1 MVSIAPILPETV
13 AFTQGVTIMASEI
26 ISKVLA
32 IVGPTASGKTRRAVD
47 VAKAIDG
54 EIISADSRQI
64 YRGMDLGTG
73 KDLEEY
79 GAVPYHLIDIAPAG
93 YRYNLYDYLRDARR
107 AIADVESR
115 KRVPVICGGTGL
127 YVESLLKG
135 MSMPEVPEN
144 PVLRESLEGKSLQ
157 ELTAILEGMK
167 SLHNTTDVDT
177 AKRAVRAIEI
187 QQYYID
193 HPEEAKQVESPE
205 PLKSVVIGVDI
216 DRDARRRRIS
226 DRLKARLDAGMTDE
240 VEHLLSEGVSP
251 ENLIYY
257 GLEYKFVTLYVIGE
271 ISREEMISG
280 LEIAIHQFAKRQMT
294 WFRGMERR
302 GIKINWLP
310 YDIPAD
316 EFTGRCME
324 LLQELD

>member
-93 YRYNLYDYLRDARR
+93 YRYNLYEYLRDARR

-302 GIKINWLP
+302 GFTIHWLP
-310 YDIPAD
+310 FDMPDAD
-316 EFTGRCME
+316 FTEAVKPLMK
-324 LLQELD
+324 

>member
-93 YRYNLYDYLRDARR
+93 YRYNLYEYLRDARR

-144 PVLRESLEGKSLQ
+144 PVLRESLEGKSLH

-193 HPEEAKQVESPE
+193 HPEEAKLVESPE